1 MRLSCAGMEA
11 TSMVFPGAAGRCPG
25 GSVIPG
31 ITHMF
36 PKQMQWESWG
46 GGAGQ
51 ALVSEEVPVLI
62 LPHPCPQPVFP
73 VSLALLSTKA
83 HLFLKLPPG
92 SLFGFKRQ
100 QAMLNLSPSSSKGK
114 IMLFQQAR
122 RWPFHTLLPS
132 L

>member
-62 LPHPCPQPVFP
+62 LPP
-73 VSLALLSTKA
+73 S
-83 HLFLKLPPG
+83 LPPACLSSFLG
-92 SLFGFKRQ
+92 SLVYKS
-100 QAMLNLSPSSSKGK
+100 SPLLETASRK
-114 IMLFQQAR
+114 
-122 RWPFHTLLPS
+122 PFWI
-132 L
+132 